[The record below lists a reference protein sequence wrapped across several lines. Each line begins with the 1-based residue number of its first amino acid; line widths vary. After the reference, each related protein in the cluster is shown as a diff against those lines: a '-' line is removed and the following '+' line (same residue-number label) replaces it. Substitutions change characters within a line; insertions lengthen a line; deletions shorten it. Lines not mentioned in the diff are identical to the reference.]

1 MIERESLAVWKKFP
15 INSFLTSLIAGPTL
29 QSQTG
34 FGGCDAVGSD
44 SPIKRNPACAGL
56 LETGRKVLIPPK
68 DEHFLLFQELSPDG
82 AIPWL
87 L

>member
-1 MIERESLAVWKKFP
+1 
-15 INSFLTSLIAGPTL
+15 LTSPFRGPTL

-68 DEHFLLFQELSPDG
+68 DEHFLLFQDLPFRR
-82 AIPWL
+82 ALP
-87 L
+87 